1 MKKTI
6 ASLMIVFTSFA
17 LYGQDITG
25 QWNGLLKVQ
34 GLQLRVVFHINKT
47 DTGYSATMDSPDQGA
62 KGLPVTTITFENSK
76 LKLVSTTSRFEY
88 NGELKGEGVV
98 GSLKQGG
105 QEYPLDLSRQPIEKP
120 AVKRPQEPV
129 PPFPYYSEDVTF
141 QNKNANI
148 TLAGTLTLPHKD
160 GNYPAVILITGSGP
174 QNRNEEL
181 LGHKPF
187 LVLSDYLTRNGIAV
201 LRYDD
206 RGTAQ
211 SSGDFKTATTFDFAS
226 DVESAIA
233 WLKTRKEINEKKIG
247 LLGHSEGGLI
257 APIVASKSRDV
268 DFIVLLAGP
277 GFPGDKLM
285 LLQKEKIEQAMHT
298 DEGEIEKGQDI
309 FKGAYQIILDSDTSD
324 VDLKNKVSTYFK
336 RSFGSKV
343 TEEQIGA
350 ITDQIVNPW
359 MITFLKYNPVPT
371 LEKVKCPVLA
381 IDGEKDLQVPPQENL
396 DAIKTALEKGGNKNV
411 TTELLPNLNHLFQDC
426 KTGLPTEYSEIEET
440 FSPKALAEI
449 KEWIKLQVE

>member
-1 MKKTI
+1 
-6 ASLMIVFTSFA
+6 
-17 LYGQDITG
+17 
-25 QWNGLLKVQ
+25 
-34 GLQLRVVFHINKT
+34 
-47 DTGYSATMDSPDQGA
+47 
-62 KGLPVTTITFENSK
+62 
-76 LKLVSTTSRFEY
+76 
-88 NGELKGEGVV
+88 
-98 GSLKQGG
+98 
-105 QEYPLDLSRQPIEKP
+105 
-120 AVKRPQEPV
+120 
-129 PPFPYYSEDVTF
+129 
-141 QNKNANI
+141 
-148 TLAGTLTLPHKD
+148 
-160 GNYPAVILITGSGP
+160 
-174 QNRNEEL
+174 
-181 LGHKPF
+181 
-187 LVLSDYLTRNGIAV
+187 
-201 LRYDD
+201 
-206 RGTAQ
+206 
-211 SSGDFKTATTFDFAS
+211 
-226 DVESAIA
+226 
-233 WLKTRKEINEKKIG
+233 
-247 LLGHSEGGLI
+247 
-257 APIVASKSRDV
+257 
-268 DFIVLLAGP
+268 
-277 GFPGDKLM
+277 
-285 LLQKEKIEQAMHT
+285 MHT